1 MNSDSFGVALTKCFF
16 CLGDS
21 DIVMNTRLYRGA
33 AKRVEQL
40 NGKVI
45 SLHPCTKCAEFMKR
59 GVILLSFDPEKSDKG
74 WNKQT
79 LPNPYRTGGFFVV
92 RDEAIKRIFDPSVAE
107 FALKNRWI
115 YIEHDAAVSMGL
127 FADREA
133 GHEG

>member
-1 MNSDSFGVALTKCFF
+1 MNDNTFGVALTKCFF
-16 CLGDS
+16 CLGDG
-21 DIVMNTRLYRGA
+21 DLVMNTRLYRGA
-33 AKRVEQL
+33 PKRVEQL

-45 SLHPCTKCAEFMKR
+45 SLNPCTKCAEFMKR
-59 GVILLSFDPEKSDKG
+59 GVILLSFDPERSDKG
-74 WNKQT
+74 WNKQP